1 MPKIYYKNT
10 VSAVMIAIKLYI
22 SCRKNIDMEQEI
34 KKSWFKRNW
43 LWFIPTMGCLT
54 LIILGILGVGTLI
67 FGVTKMLSNSTP
79 STYAFEQAVKNRKVI
94 SLLGEPIEKRGMAS
108 GNISYSNND
117 GKADL
122 NIPIIGSKGKGTIV
136 VKATKT
142 DGVWSY
148 ETLYVYIKETRER
161 INLLA
166 KVLED
171 I

>member
-1 MPKIYYKNT
+1 MSKKIE
-10 VSAVMIAIKLYI
+10 
-22 SCRKNIDMEQEI
+22 MEQEI

-43 LWFIPTMGCLT
+43 LWFLPTMGCLT
-54 LIILGILGVGTLI
+54 LIVLGILGVGTLI
-67 FGVTKMLSNSTP
+67 FGVTKMLSDSTP
-79 STYAFEQAVKNRKVI
+79 STYAFEQTIKNEKVI
-94 SLLGEPIEKRGMAS
+94 SLLGESIERRGISS

-117 GKADL
+117 GEADL
-122 NIPIIGSKGKGTIV
+122 NIPIKGSKGKGTIV

-148 ETLYVYIKETRER
+148 ETLYVYIKETREK

-166 KVLED
+166 KSLED